1 MQIAVIL
8 LNYNSSSDCKK
19 CLSFLQK
26 QDGVELDVI
35 IVDNASRNEDKEEL
49 RKLESWRVGRAP
61 LNLPKGETLK
71 LGKVGESLGAIRNI
85 TLIEAE
91 ENRGYNAGN
100 NLGLHY
106 AAEKGYKYA
115 LIANPDMEFPDPLYI
130 KKLIPPLAPTGGRL
144 NTEAEYVPSLNEEG
158 WGGATVIVASD
169 IVTPEGIHQ
178 NPMLPEGDWKSS
190 FGWIKGFFKKPKK
203 GEAYDFIG
211 DFKNSGYCSKVSGC
225 ALMVDLNF
233 IKEIGFFDEYPFLYC
248 EEAILAKQV
257 ERKGRKMYYTSD
269 TQAIHRHVK
278 SEKGDPRPRFRQWNR
293 SRQYFIRKYSDD
305 PWYGKIIA
313 SLSMSLYT
321 SVLILG
327 ASIRSKGNRG
337 V

>member
-1 MQIAVIL
+1 MQKLAVIL
-8 LNYNSSSDCKK
+8 LNYNSSKDCKK
-19 CLSFLQK
+19 CISFLEK
-26 QDGVELDVI
+26 QEGVDLEII
-35 IVDNASRNEDKEEL
+35 IVDNASRNEDKKEL
-49 RKLESWRVGRAP
+49 KEFVNSHNSSNSPNSA
-61 LNLPKGETLK
+61 TL
-71 LGKVGESLGAIRNI
+71 
-85 TLIEAE
+85 TLIEAK

-100 NLGLHY
+100 NIGLRL

-115 LIANPDMEFPDPLYI
+115 LIANPDMEFIDPLYI
-130 KKLIPPLAPTGGRL
+130 KKLIAPLALTGVRL
-144 NTEAEYVPSLNEEG
+144 NTEAGYSPTLLGEG
-158 WGGATVIVASD
+158 RGGAPVIVASD
-169 IVTPEGIHQ
+169 IITPEGIHQ

-225 ALMVDLNF
+225 ALMVDLDF
-233 IKEIGFFDEYPFLYC
+233 IKEIDFFDEYPFLYC

-257 ERKGRKMYYTSD
+257 EKAGKRMFYTSD

-293 SRQYFIRKYSDD
+293 SRQYFIRKYSND

-313 SLSMSLYT
+313 SLSMVLYT
-321 SVLILG
+321 NFLIIG
-327 ASIRSKGNRG
+327 ATAKRCLKK
-337 V
+337 